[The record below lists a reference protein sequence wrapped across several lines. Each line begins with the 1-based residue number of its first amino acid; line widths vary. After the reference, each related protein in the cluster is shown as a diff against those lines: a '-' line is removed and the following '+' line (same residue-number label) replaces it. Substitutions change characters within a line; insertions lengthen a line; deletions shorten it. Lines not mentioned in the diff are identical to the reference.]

1 MVQRLPVAVAI
12 RFCTYKYMN
21 VQVGWLAFQ
30 SLQTQPMGSLQYL
43 SHKVLCDFLF
53 DLRQVVQNAIWTAR
67 RRFTTFNSLCSSF
80 GEASK
85 IDTVLAAMATERR
98 KFDSS
103 LMRTDANGQTFIS
116 RWLQNAENTEKDQSN
131 MFTIDGV
138 ALDSSNLCVLSDS
151 GEILAPTKMSVREL
165 RAELAARQCPL
176 RGNKKE
182 LIKQLQVS
190 CLT

>member
-1 MVQRLPVAVAI
+1 
-12 RFCTYKYMN
+12 
-21 VQVGWLAFQ
+21 
-30 SLQTQPMGSLQYL
+30 
-43 SHKVLCDFLF
+43 
-53 DLRQVVQNAIWTAR
+53 
-67 RRFTTFNSLCSSF
+67 
-80 GEASK
+80 
-85 IDTVLAAMATERR
+85 MATERR

-182 LIKQLQVS
+182 LIKQLQKARAEAEIEGAGPVS
-190 CLT
+190 TQPARSKKVDVMIAEEAWNEGELEAQNTYEDEREVEQEEDDDSQPVDEFEEV